1 MSISPITQSELNRL
15 KVAALPARPNASG
28 AFGGLGYSSAE
39 LRAAFDRLPELLVSR
54 YNALVEAISAAG
66 EASLCGAIP
75 TGIHA
80 ADGRE
85 YTLADLL
92 AHICDG
98 TFATYLRV
106 GGSYLDLVLAAL
118 APLTSPA
125 LTGTPT
131 APMPPVSD
139 NSGRIATTAWVRE
152 LMGEFSRLYD
162 DVRAGTYGNVPT
174 GGGTGSVLAKSE
186 DKDHA
191 LCWLDPTEH
200 LFSALH
206 VETPTSDTDPTRA
219 ANIDYVEQA
228 VAAAVAALKGGVSS
242 AYDTLQELAAAIA
255 SNDGEIADALEEIA
269 SKEVKTVYA
278 TLPAS
283 GVLTL
288 QNNTEYTAT
297 SSLDSLRLT
306 LLSSPAQGFM
316 AGLEFST
323 SGAENITFSYTGG
336 TLYATGADCDNG
348 MFCPVSAMH
357 YSAVIWYAGGKYQM
371 AVRRSQ

>member
-1 MSISPITQSELNRL
+1 MSISPITQSELSRL

-28 AFGGLGYSSAE
+28 AFGGLGYTSAE

-54 YNALVEAISAAG
+54 YNELVNAISAAG

-80 ADGRE
+80 PDGTE

-92 AHICDG
+92 AHIRDG

-131 APMPPVSD
+131 APMPPTSD

-152 LMGEFSRLYD
+152 LMGEFARLYD
-162 DVRAGTYGNVPT
+162 DVRAGTYGNVPA
-174 GGGTGSVLAKSE
+174 GGGTGSVLAKSDDE
-186 DKDHA
+186 DHA

-206 VETPTSDTDPTRA
+206 VETPASDTDLTRA
-219 ANIDYVEQA
+219 ANIDYVDRA
-228 VAAAVAALKGGVSS
+228 VKAAVAALKGGVSS
-242 AYDTLQELAAAIA
+242 AYDTLQELATAIA

-288 QNNTEYTAT
+288 QNNTEYTAS
-297 SSLDSLRLT
+297 SSLGNLRLT
-306 LLSSPAQGFM
+306 LPSSPAQGFM

-323 SGAENITFSYTGG
+323 SGAENITFAYTGG
-336 TLYATGADCDNG
+336 TLYATGADCDDG
-348 MFCPVSAMH
+348 VFCPVSAMH